1 MKRTHMLLPF
11 YVIKKNN
18 MNAFVFPGQGS
29 QFQGMGKALAEQHK
43 EAAAL
48 FAQANEILGFS
59 LTEIMFEGSAED
71 LRETRVTQP
80 AIFVHSMVIRM
91 SLGDGFTPQM
101 VAGHS
106 LGEFSALTATGALSF
121 ADGLQLVAQRA
132 QAMQDACNQS
142 KGTMAAVLALDD
154 SVVEEVCE
162 HTEGIVVAANYNCPG
177 QLVISGE
184 VEAVEAA
191 CETLKE
197 KGAKRALLL
206 PVGGAFHSPL
216 MEPARETLADAI
228 RQTTLSEPSC
238 PIYQNV
244 TAQATQNTEVI
255 KNNLIAQL
263 TGPVRWTQTIQAMRS
278 DGATQ
283 FIECGPGKVLQG
295 LVKKIDREAN
305 VLAALD

>member
-1 MKRTHMLLPF
+1 
-11 YVIKKNN
+11 
-18 MNAFVFPGQGS
+18 MNAFIFPGQGS
-29 QFQGMGKALAEQHK
+29 QFQGLGKALAEQHE

-80 AIFVHSMVIRM
+80 AIFVHSMAVRM

-197 KGAKRALLL
+197 IGAKRVLLL
-206 PVGGAFHSPL
+206 PVGGAFHSP
-216 MEPARETLADAI
+216 
-228 RQTTLSEPSC
+228 
-238 PIYQNV
+238 
-244 TAQATQNTEVI
+244 
-255 KNNLIAQL
+255 
-263 TGPVRWTQTIQAMRS
+263 
-278 DGATQ
+278 
-283 FIECGPGKVLQG
+283 
-295 LVKKIDREAN
+295 
-305 VLAALD
+305 

>member
-1 MKRTHMLLPF
+1 MHTPLLF
-11 YVIKKNN
+11 YGIKKNN
-18 MNAFVFPGQGS
+18 MTAFVFPGQGS
-29 QFQGMGKALAEQHK
+29 QFEGMGKALAGQHK

-48 FAQANEILGFS
+48 FEQANEILGFS
-59 LTEIMFEGSAED
+59 LTEIMCDGSAED

-80 AIFVHSMVIRM
+80 AIFVHSMAVRIR
-91 SLGDGFTPQM
+91 LGNRFAPQM

-106 LGEFSALTATGALSF
+106 LGEFSALAATGALSF

-132 QAMQDACNQS
+132 QAMQEACNHS
-142 KGTMAAVLALDD
+142 NGTMAAVLALEDK
-154 SVVEEVCE
+154 VVEEICE
-162 HTEGIVVAANYNCPG
+162 STEGVVVAANYNCPG

-184 VEAVEAA
+184 VPAVEAA

-206 PVGGAFHSPL
+206 AVGGAFHSPL
-216 MEPARETLADAI
+216 MEPAREKLAHAI
-228 RQTTLSEPSC
+228 QQTTFNEPSC

-244 TAQATQNTEVI
+244 NAQATQNTEVI

-263 TGPVRWTQTIQAMRS
+263 TGAVKWTQTIEAMRA
-278 DGATQ
+278 DGATE

-295 LVKKIDREAN
+295 LVRKIDREAQ
-305 VLAALD
+305 VKGALD

>member
-1 MKRTHMLLPF
+1 
-11 YVIKKNN
+11 

-80 AIFVHSMVIRM
+80 AIFVHSMAVRM
-91 SLGDGFTPQM
+91 SLGGGVTPQM

-121 ADGLQLVAQRA
+121 TDGLQLVAQRA

-142 KGTMAAVLALDD
+142 KGTMAAVLALGD

-162 HTEGIVVAANYNCPG
+162 NTEGIVVAANYNCPG
-177 QLVISGE
+177 QL
-184 VEAVEAA
+184 
-191 CETLKE
+191 
-197 KGAKRALLL
+197 
-206 PVGGAFHSPL
+206 
-216 MEPARETLADAI
+216 
-228 RQTTLSEPSC
+228 
-238 PIYQNV
+238 
-244 TAQATQNTEVI
+244 
-255 KNNLIAQL
+255 
-263 TGPVRWTQTIQAMRS
+263 
-278 DGATQ
+278 
-283 FIECGPGKVLQG
+283 
-295 LVKKIDREAN
+295 
-305 VLAALD
+305 

>member
-1 MKRTHMLLPF
+1 
-11 YVIKKNN
+11 

-29 QFQGMGKALAEQHK
+29 QFQGMGKDLADQHP
-43 EAAAL
+43 EAANL

-59 LTEIMFEGSAED
+59 LTDIMFAGSADD
-71 LRETRVTQP
+71 LRQTRVTQP
-80 AIFVHSMVIRM
+80 AIFVHSMAIRTV
-91 SLGDGFTPQM
+91 LGNDFSPQM

-121 ADGLQLVAQRA
+121 DDGLRLVAQRA

-142 KGTMAAVLALDD
+142 QGTMAAVLALADE
-154 SVVEEVCE
+154 VVEEVCVNID
-162 HTEGIVVAANYNCPG
+162 GIVVAANYNCPG

-184 VEAVEAA
+184 VPAVEAA
-191 CETLKE
+191 CEQLKE

-216 MEPARETLADAI
+216 MEPAREQLAEAI
-228 RQTTLSEPSC
+228 RQTSFIKPSC

-244 TAQATQNTEVI
+244 TAQATQDIDNI
-255 KNNLIAQL
+255 KDNLIAQL
-263 TGPVRWTQTIQAMRS
+263 TGPVRWTQSIIAMRK

-283 FIECGPGKVLQG
+283 FVECGPGKVLQG
-295 LVKKIDREAN
+295 LVRKIDNE
-305 VLAALD
+305 VHVQAALG

>member
-1 MKRTHMLLPF
+1 
-11 YVIKKNN
+11 

-59 LTEIMFEGSAED
+59 LTEIMFEGSAKD

-80 AIFVHSMVIRM
+80 AIFVHSMAVRM

-162 HTEGIVVAANYNCPG
+162 PSPAPCIVYCRLSCTSLATFSLSVLGDDRPRDVFPPGIP
-177 QLVISGE
+177 
-184 VEAVEAA
+184 
-191 CETLKE
+191 
-197 KGAKRALLL
+197 
-206 PVGGAFHSPL
+206 
-216 MEPARETLADAI
+216 
-228 RQTTLSEPSC
+228 
-238 PIYQNV
+238 
-244 TAQATQNTEVI
+244 
-255 KNNLIAQL
+255 
-263 TGPVRWTQTIQAMRS
+263 RS
-278 DGATQ
+278 
-283 FIECGPGKVLQG
+283 
-295 LVKKIDREAN
+295 
-305 VLAALD
+305 